1 MPRSWRA
8 AIPRHPVSDGSVRP
22 LPSESKRGVVSALLF
37 GSLAALANAG
47 QALLSKELTLRAPA
61 RQLIGVLY
69 LGNALVLLPLAPFS
83 RWTWSSEIVAWHLV
97 SVALMVITAICIWDL
112 FDHGAASA
120 TTTATAMSP
129 IPAALASV
137 VLLPGAI
144 QPIQVVASVI
154 VVVGVTLAL
163 SDAFAGLD
171 RWGRTWRIVGAATGT
186 GLLTVVT
193 RLIADAGA
201 GVVETYVVR
210 TALAAVVCVA
220 LFPPRDVA
228 RSDVPRLLIRSVV
241 VTIYFLFVILGART
255 GSPVVVQ
262 TLVATTPLVLL
273 VYESIR
279 TRTRPTLQATAAV
292 AIVLVGVLLIV
303 AV

>member
-1 MPRSWRA
+1 M
-8 AIPRHPVSDGSVRP
+8 
-22 LPSESKRGVVSALLF
+22 SAVLF
-37 GSLAALANAG
+37 GALAALANAG

-83 RWTWSSEIVAWHLV
+83 SWTWSPTIVVLHLV
-97 SVALMVITAICIWDL
+97 SVGLMVVTAICVWDL
-112 FDHGAASA
+112 LDHGAASA

-129 IPAALASV
+129 IPAALASIAF
-137 VLLPGAI
+137 LPSAVE
-144 QPIQVVASVI
+144 PLQVVAAVV
-154 VVVGVTLAL
+154 VVVGVVGAL
-163 SDAFAGLD
+163 GDAFPRLD

-186 GLLTVVT
+186 GLLTVAT

-210 TALAAVVCVA
+210 TALAAAVCIA

-228 RSDVPRLLIRSVV
+228 GRDVPRLLLRSLV
-241 VTIYFLFVILGART
+241 VTTYFVLVILGARA

-262 TLVATTPLVLL
+262 TLVATTPLVVLL
-273 VYESIR
+273 AESVR
-279 TRTRPTLQATAAV
+279 SRRAPAARALAAAGVVV
-292 AIVLVGVLLIV
+292 AGVALILVG
-303 AV
+303 

>member
-1 MPRSWRA
+1 
-8 AIPRHPVSDGSVRP
+8 
-22 LPSESKRGVVSALLF
+22 VSALLF

-83 RWTWSSEIVAWHLV
+83 AWTWSPEIVAWHLV
-97 SVALMVITAICIWDL
+97 SVALMVITAICVWDL

-120 TTTATAMSP
+120 TTTVTAMSP
-129 IPAALASV
+129 IPAALAAV

-144 QPIQVVASVI
+144 HPVQVVASVI
-154 VVVGVTLAL
+154 VVVGVTLGLA
-163 SDAFAGLD
+163 DAFAGLD

-201 GVVETYVVR
+201 GVVETYVIR
-210 TALAAVVCVA
+210 TALAAVICLA

-228 RSDVPRLLIRSVV
+228 RSDVPRLLVRSVV
-241 VTIYFLFVILGART
+241 VTTYFLFVILGART

-273 VYESIR
+273 VFESVR

-292 AIVLVGVLLIV
+292 AIVLVGVLLIA